1 VPVYSREE
9 PCRTLRRFDGVTVV
23 REFVKAAMR
32 DSKKKPRFE
41 SVPCNDV
48 MASSSLIRRIF
59 QDQKAPFD
67 RLNDKVCVIPW
78 TRHTDNPW

>member
-1 VPVYSREE
+1 
-9 PCRTLRRFDGVTVV
+9 
-23 REFVKAAMR
+23 MR